1 MKKNRILI
9 LGASIIGS
17 NYVGKLA
24 TMKKVVFT
32 LILLVWLCSA
42 FAQTIVWRQRASL
55 PKGYR
60 NGEVV
65 TLNDKIYF
73 VTGASTSS
81 WPPFF
86 YKYEPTTN
94 IWTKL
99 ADLPG
104 ATQNLAL
111 ASVDG
116 KIYAIGGDSFRNT
129 NYEYTPETNTWITL
143 SPMPT
148 ARQHIDCGIYEN
160 NIYVIGGLTS
170 WETITKKNEVYD
182 VETDTWSEKS
192 ETPSLRN
199 NPAIVTLDSLIYV
212 IGGAGSDTDIWANI
226 ATVECY
232 NTKTD
237 SWEQKANLPYVLFKP
252 AAVVVNNQILVLG
265 GTTTVNG
272 EGVCTDKV
280 LLYKAETDEW
290 KEITPL
296 PDKNVFFGCTTIE
309 NKIYV
314 ICGQKGVPPNVSLYS
329 TVYEG
334 ELITAS
340 SIDEYQQ
347 NKVQIY
353 PNPSDNI
360 ISIKN
365 LDDKFDD
372 LIYKILS
379 VNGHIIQQGKLTSPT
394 ISISSLVSGFYLLV
408 IEKNNCQVFHEK
420 LVVE

>member
-1 MKKNRILI
+1 MKKIVLILI
-9 LGASIIGS
+9 
-17 NYVGKLA
+17 
-24 TMKKVVFT
+24 M
-32 LILLVWLCSA
+32 LVWLCST
-42 FAQTIVWRQRASL
+42 FAQTIVWRQIASL
-55 PKGYR
+55 PEGYR
-60 NGEVV
+60 NGEAV

-73 VTGASTSS
+73 VTGASASS

-111 ASVDG
+111 ASVNG
-116 KIYAIGGDSFRNT
+116 KIYAIGGDSFRHT

-143 SPMPT
+143 SPMLT
-148 ARQHIDCGIYEN
+148 GRQHIDCGMSEN
-160 NIYVIGGLTS
+160 KIYVIGGITS

-182 VETDTWSEKS
+182 VASNNWSEKS
-192 ETPSLRN
+192 EIPSLRN

-212 IGGAGSDTDIWANI
+212 IGGAGSDTDIWKNI

-237 SWEQKANLPYVLFKP
+237 TWEQKSDLPNVLFKP
-252 AAVVVNNQILVLG
+252 AAVVVNSQILVLG
-265 GTTTVNG
+265 GATTVND

-296 PDKNVFFGCTTIE
+296 PDTNIFFGCTTIE

-314 ICGQKGVPPNVSLYS
+314 ICGQKGVPPDVSLYS

-334 ELITAS
+334 IFTAS
-340 SIDEYQQ
+340 SSIEENLQ
-347 NKVQIY
+347 NKMQIF
-353 PNPSDNI
+353 PNPSDKI

-365 LDDKFDD
+365 LGDKYND
-372 LIYKILS
+372 LSYKIIS
-379 VNGHIIQQGKLTSPT
+379 GDGHIVQQGKLTNPT
-394 ISISSLVSGFYLLV
+394 VSISSLESGFYFLV
-408 IEKNNCQVFHEK
+408 IEENTCQLFNEK
-420 LVVE
+420 FVVE

>member
-1 MKKNRILI
+1 MKKIVLI
-9 LGASIIGS
+9 
-17 NYVGKLA
+17 
-24 TMKKVVFT
+24 
-32 LILLVWLCSA
+32 LILLVWLCST
-42 FAQTIVWRQRASL
+42 FAQTIVWRQIASL
-55 PKGYR
+55 PEGYR
-60 NGEVV
+60 NGEAV

-73 VTGASTSS
+73 VTGASASS

-111 ASVDG
+111 ASVNG
-116 KIYAIGGDSFRNT
+116 KIYAIGGDSFRHT

-143 SPMPT
+143 SPMLT
-148 ARQHIDCGIYEN
+148 GRQHIDCGMSEN
-160 NIYVIGGLTS
+160 KIYVIGGITS

-182 VETDTWSEKS
+182 VASNNWSEKS
-192 ETPSLRN
+192 EIPSLRN

-212 IGGAGSDTDIWANI
+212 IGGAGSDTDIWKNI

-237 SWEQKANLPYVLFKP
+237 TWEQKSDLPNVLFKP
-252 AAVVVNNQILVLG
+252 AAVVVNSQILVLG
-265 GTTTVNG
+265 GATTVND

-296 PDKNVFFGCTTIE
+296 PDTNIFFGCTTIE

-314 ICGQKGVPPNVSLYS
+314 ICGQKGVPPDVSLYS

-334 ELITAS
+334 IFTAS
-340 SIDEYQQ
+340 SSIEENLQ
-347 NKVQIY
+347 NKMQIY
-353 PNPSDNI
+353 PNPSDKI

-365 LDDKFDD
+365 LGDKYND
-372 LIYKILS
+372 LSYKIIS
-379 VNGHIIQQGKLTSPT
+379 GDGHIVQQGKLTNPT
-394 ISISSLVSGFYLLV
+394 VSISSLESGFYFLV
-408 IEKNNCQVFHEK
+408 IEENTCQLFNEK
-420 LVVE
+420 FVVE

>member
-1 MKKNRILI
+1 MKKIVLI
-9 LGASIIGS
+9 
-17 NYVGKLA
+17 
-24 TMKKVVFT
+24 
-32 LILLVWLCSA
+32 LILLVWLCST
-42 FAQTIVWRQRASL
+42 FAQTIVWRQIASL
-55 PKGYR
+55 PEGYR
-60 NGEVV
+60 NGEAV

-73 VTGASTSS
+73 VTGASASS

-111 ASVDG
+111 ASVNG
-116 KIYAIGGDSFRNT
+116 KIYAIGGDSFRHT

-143 SPMPT
+143 SPMLT
-148 ARQHIDCGIYEN
+148 GRQHIDCGMSEN
-160 NIYVIGGLTS
+160 KIYVIGGITS

-182 VETDTWSEKS
+182 VASNNWSEKS
-192 ETPSLRN
+192 EIPSLRN

-212 IGGAGSDTDIWANI
+212 IGGAGSDTDIWKNI

-237 SWEQKANLPYVLFKP
+237 TWEQKSDLPNVLFKP
-252 AAVVVNNQILVLG
+252 AAVVVNSQILVLG
-265 GTTTVNG
+265 GATTVND

-296 PDKNVFFGCTTIE
+296 PDTNIFFGCTTIE

-314 ICGQKGVPPNVSLYS
+314 ICGQKGVPPDVSLYS
-329 TVYEG
+329 TVYG
-334 ELITAS
+334 GIFTAS
-340 SIDEYQQ
+340 SSIEENLQ
-347 NKVQIY
+347 NKMQIY
-353 PNPSDNI
+353 PNPSDKI

-365 LDDKFDD
+365 LGDKYND
-372 LIYKILS
+372 LSYKIIS
-379 VNGHIIQQGKLTSPT
+379 GDGHIVQQGKLTNPT
-394 ISISSLVSGFYLLV
+394 VSISSLESGFYFLV
-408 IEKNNCQVFHEK
+408 IEENTCQLFNEK
-420 LVVE
+420 FVVE